1 MKRRGV
7 CSDKADALMVLLR
20 DERPTLAP
28 QFAANMDIG
37 PSDSQLPSRGEGC
50 EYPEM
55 GKPKADTVCTWYQV
69 IGRGGRTEYC
79 VCRSDWIRFHVR
91 LVSPHL
97 HSHIHTQ

>member
-37 PSDSQLPSRGEGC
+37 PSDSQLPSRGEGVSTLRWGNQRLTL
-50 EYPEM
+50 Y
-55 GKPKADTVCTWYQV
+55 V
-69 IGRGGRTEYC
+69 RGT
-79 VCRSDWIRFHVR
+79 RS
-91 LVSPHL
+91 
-97 HSHIHTQ
+97 